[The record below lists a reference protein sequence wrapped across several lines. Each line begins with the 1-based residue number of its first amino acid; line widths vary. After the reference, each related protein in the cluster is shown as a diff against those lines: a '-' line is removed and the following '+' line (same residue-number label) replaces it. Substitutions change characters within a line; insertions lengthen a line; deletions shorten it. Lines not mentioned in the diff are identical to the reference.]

1 MHRPSLY
8 TVCGD
13 DTLQLHLRASFNASN
28 VSDIKTYEAMEINC
42 SACAS
47 SQRKFDKPPTAGT
60 ADALTEEILYY
71 THTHPSIHICSFF
84 LSPHFL
90 FDRNTSNIRLLY
102 NNHIIFILF
111 L

>member
-47 SQRKFDKPPTAGT
+47 SQRKFDKPPTVGT

-71 THTHPSIHICSFF
+71 THTHIHLYTYAVFF
-84 LSPHFL
+84 YHLIFYL
-90 FDRNTSNIRLLY
+90 TEILL
-102 NNHIIFILF
+102 I
-111 L
+111 

>member
-47 SQRKFDKPPTAGT
+47 SQRKFDKPPTVGT

-71 THTHPSIHICSFF
+71 THIHLYTYAVFFITSFF
-84 LSPHFL
+84 
-90 FDRNTSNIRLLY
+90 I
-102 NNHIIFILF
+102 
-111 L
+111 

>member
-42 SACAS
+42 SAVPVHRENLINLPQWA
-47 SQRKFDKPPTAGT
+47 QQM
-60 ADALTEEILYY
+60 L
-71 THTHPSIHICSFF
+71 
-84 LSPHFL
+84 
-90 FDRNTSNIRLLY
+90 
-102 NNHIIFILF
+102 
-111 L
+111 

>member
-47 SQRKFDKPPTAGT
+47 SQRKFDKPPTVGT

-102 NNHIIFILF
+102 NNIIFILF